1 MSTSLQRSI
10 AQACKRT
17 TPSQFIPVLT
27 QDAEN
32 GVFLLDDGYIGVCY
46 AGDPINGA
54 DDTTAEMLKGA
65 LSVALPPGSFVQLS
79 LLGMPD
85 VDAKVGAYRR
95 RRETGVG
102 VIRSP
107 VAKRVLNAYAE
118 RRADFMLHS
127 AQQSNLPAIGTKI
140 HDRKVVLSIK
150 SPYKGRVPEAN
161 EIDTLAETG
170 AKIAESLQACGLFMQ
185 RMDSAAY
192 LELAY
197 RLTHPFE
204 PQKTD
209 PVRDDQILKEQ
220 VFLPGESMLVNKDGL
235 LFNEQT
241 HVQMLS
247 VGRWPKHNAL
257 SLMAFI
263 IGDPLGANN
272 QIKLPYHISLSMHY
286 PGQYNKVTSVKQKAG
301 MINYQAFGPML
312 KFVPKLAFK
321 KQGMDVLIDAVEQGA
336 TVVEA
341 SLTVSVYSNAKEECA
356 RQVSALRTYLQSFDF
371 SMGEERFV
379 VLPVFWNSFPLYP
392 TAESIKNT
400 FRFKTLAVEQA
411 LTFAPI
417 MGEWKGSSAHA
428 KLDKG
433 HAMLLQSRRG
443 QLMSMDLYDSPTNY
457 NGVIFAS
464 SGAGK
469 SFLTQAMI
477 MDYMSMGAKV
487 WVIDVG
493 RSYLKLA
500 KMLQGS
506 FIEFGADAEICLNP
520 FTTVADIDEDVALIQ
535 AMLEKMAAPEEGLDD
550 YRRSRI
556 EEAVKAVWGRM
567 GQGSTITDVADYL
580 TQQEEQRNV
589 DLGNML
595 YRFTRYGSEGYWFDG
610 QANVDLT
617 NDLVVLELEELKG
630 KKTLQQV
637 VLMQLIS
644 NIQREMYLSN
654 DGRPKIL
661 IIDEAWDL
669 LDDPMVARFME
680 HAYRRFRKYGGSAIV
695 VTQSIA
701 DLYKSDSGRAIA
713 ANSAF
718 KMILKQ
724 TAESIE
730 QVKKDG
736 HLALGD
742 YGFYLLGTVHSIPGK
757 YSEVMFYTEQGTG
770 VSRLVVDRF
779 SQVLFSTSGTERTE
793 VIASIEQG
801 MDPVEAVESYI
812 RKYG

>member
-1 MSTSLQRSI
+1 MSALHRSI
-10 AQACKRT
+10 QRA
-17 TPSQFIPVLT
+17 SQRISPDEYIPVSAYDEEL
-27 QDAEN
+27 
-32 GVFLLDDGYIGVCY
+32 GVFLTDDGHIGVCY
-46 AGDPINGA
+46 WGDPVNGA

-65 LSVALPPGSFVQLS
+65 LSISLPEGSFVQLS
-79 LLGMPD
+79 IVGMPD
-85 VDAKVGAYRR
+85 IGYSISRYRQ
-95 RRETGVG
+95 RREQALS
-102 VIRSP
+102 IIANHSSREM
-107 VAKRVLNAYAE
+107 LDAYYK
-118 RRADFMLHS
+118 RRADFMEKS
-127 AQQSNLPAIGTKI
+127 ANVSNLPSIGTKM
-140 HDRKVVLSIK
+140 HDRRVVLSVK
-150 SPYKGRVPEAN
+150 SPFKGATPSLN
-161 EIDTLAETG
+161 EVDTLAEAG
-170 AKIAESLQACGLFMQ
+170 AKIAESLQTCGLFLR
-185 RMDSAAY
+185 RMDATQY
-192 LELAY
+192 LELAF
-197 RLTHPFE
+197 RLTHPFDKRKSDAWRE
-204 PQKTD
+204 
-209 PVRDDQILKEQ
+209 DQLLKQQ
-220 VFLPGESMLVNKDGL
+220 VFVPGESIDVHKDELV
-235 LFNEQT
+235 FNEDT

-247 VGRWPKHNAL
+247 VGRWPKNNAL
-257 SLMAFI
+257 SLMAFM

-272 QIKLPYHISLSMHY
+272 QIKLPYHISLTMHY
-286 PGQYNKVTSVKQKAG
+286 PNQYGKSSSMKQKAA

-312 KFVPKLAFK
+312 RFVPKLAFK
-321 KQGMDVLIDAVEQGA
+321 KQGMDVLVNAIEQGA

-341 SLTVSVYSNAKEECA
+341 ALTVSVYAQEREECT
-356 RQVSALRTYLQSFDF
+356 RQISTLRTYMQSFDF
-371 SMGEERFV
+371 AMGEERFV
-379 VLPVFWNSFPLYP
+379 VLPSFWNSFPLYP

-400 FRFKTLAVEQA
+400 FRFKTMAVEQA

-417 MGEWKGSSAHA
+417 MGEWKGTSTFA
-428 KLDKG
+428 KPG
-433 HAMLLQSRRG
+433 NGFGMLLQSRRG

-477 MDYMSMGAKV
+477 MDYLSMGAKV

-500 KMLQGS
+500 KLLKGS
-506 FIEFGADAEICLNP
+506 FIEFGPESGICLNP
-520 FTTVADIDEDVALIQ
+520 FTGVKDIDEEVSLIQ
-535 AMLEKMAAPEEGLDD
+535 ATIEKMAAPEEGLDD

-556 EEAVKAVWGRM
+556 EEAVKAVWGRL
-567 GQGSTITDVADYL
+567 GTGSTITDVAEYL
-580 TQQEEQRNV
+580 THQQDQRNV
-589 DLGNML
+589 DMGNML
-595 YRFTRYGSEGYWFDG
+595 YRFTRFGSEGYWFDG

-713 ANSAF
+713 GNSAF
-718 KMILKQ
+718 KLILKQ

-742 YGFYLLGTVHSIPGK
+742 YGYYLLGTVHSIPGK

-770 VSRLVVDRF
+770 VARLVVDRF
-779 SQVLFSTSGTERTE
+779 SQVLFSTSGAERTE
-793 VIASIEQG
+793 VIANMERG
-801 MDPVEAVESYI
+801 MNPVEAVESFI
-812 RKYG
+812 EQHG

>member
-1 MSTSLQRSI
+1 MSALHRTLQRA
-10 AQACKRT
+10 AQRIS
-17 TPSQFIPVLT
+17 PDEYIPVVAY
-27 QDAEN
+27 DEES
-32 GVFLLDDGYIGVCY
+32 GVLMTDDGHIGVCY
-46 AGDPINGA
+46 WGDPVNGA
-54 DDTTAEMLKGA
+54 DDTTADMLKGA
-65 LSVALPPGSFVQLS
+65 LSVALPEGSFVQLS
-79 LLGMPD
+79 IIGMPD
-85 VDAKVGAYRR
+85 IDYQVGQYRA
-95 RRETGVG
+95 RRELSIDRIADESARDTL
-102 VIRSP
+102 RE
-107 VAKRVLNAYAE
+107 YAT
-118 RRADFMLHS
+118 RRADFMQAS
-127 AQQSNLPAIGTKI
+127 ARDSNLPSIGTKI
-140 HDRKVVLSIK
+140 HDRRVVLSVK
-150 SPYKGRVPEAN
+150 SPFKGTTPSTE
-161 EIDTLAETG
+161 EIDNLAEVG
-170 AKIAESLQACGLFMQ
+170 AKLAESMQTCGLFLR
-185 RMDSAAY
+185 RMSATEY

-197 RLTHPFE
+197 RLTHPFA
-204 PQKTD
+204 PRKTD
-209 PVRDDQILKEQ
+209 PVRNDQLLKQQ
-220 VFLPGESMLVNKDGL
+220 VFLPGESIETHKDEL
-235 LFNEQT
+235 IFNDDT

-247 VGRWPKHNAL
+247 VGRWPKSNDL
-257 SLMAFI
+257 SLMAFM

-272 QIKLPYHISLSMHY
+272 QIKQPYHINLTLHY
-286 PGQYNKVTSVKQKAG
+286 PNQYGKTTGMKQKAA

-312 KFVPKLAFK
+312 RFVPKLAFK
-321 KQGMDVLIDAVEQGA
+321 KQGMDVLVNAMEQGA
-336 TVVEA
+336 SVVEA
-341 SLTVSVYSNAKEECA
+341 ALTLSVYGESREDCS
-356 RQVSALRTYLQSFDF
+356 RQISTLRTYMQSFDF
-371 SMGEERFV
+371 AMGEERYV
-379 VLPVFWNSFPLYP
+379 VLPSFWNSFPLFP
-392 TAESIKNT
+392 SVESIKNT
-400 FRFKTLAVEQA
+400 FRFKSMAVEHA

-417 MGEWKGSSAHA
+417 MGEWKGTSTFA
-428 KLDKG
+428 KPGKG
-433 HAMLLQSRRG
+433 YGMLLQSRRG

-457 NGVIFAS
+457 NGIVFATA
-464 SGAGK
+464 GAGK
-469 SFLTQAMI
+469 SFLTQSII

-500 KMLQGS
+500 KMLKGS
-506 FIEFGADAEICLNP
+506 FIEFGPESGICLNP
-520 FTTVADIDEDVALIQ
+520 FTRVTDIDEEVSLIQ
-535 AMLEKMAAPEEGLDD
+535 ASIEKMAAPEDGLDD

-567 GQGSTITDVADYL
+567 GTGSTITDVADYL
-580 TQQEEQRNV
+580 THQEDQRTA

-661 IIDEAWDL
+661 VIDEAWDL

-718 KMILKQ
+718 KLILKQ

-736 HLALGD
+736 HLALGE

-757 YSEVMFYTEQGTG
+757 YSEVMFYTEQGMG
-770 VSRLVVDRF
+770 VARLVVDRF

-793 VIASIEQG
+793 VIANIENG
-801 MDPVEAVESYI
+801 MNPVQAVETYI
-812 RKYG
+812 AAHG

>member
-1 MSTSLQRSI
+1 MSALHRAI
-10 AQACKRT
+10 ANASKRF
-17 TPSQFIPVLT
+17 TPDEYIPVVSYDEET
-27 QDAEN
+27 
-32 GVFLLDDGYIGVCY
+32 GVFLTDDGYIGVCY
-46 AGDPINGA
+46 AGDPVNGA
-54 DDTTAEMLKGA
+54 DDTTTEMLKGA
-65 LSVALPPGSFVQLS
+65 LSVALPEGSFVQLS
-79 LLGMPD
+79 IIGMPD
-85 VDAKVGAYRR
+85 INHQVGCYQA
-95 RRETGVG
+95 RREDGIGLIKSENARGV
-102 VIRSP
+102 
-107 VAKRVLNAYAE
+107 LEAYAK
-118 RRADFMLHS
+118 RRADFITAS
-127 AQQSNLPAIGTKI
+127 SQESNLPSIGTKI
-140 HDRKVVLSIK
+140 HDRKVIVSIK
-150 SPYKGRVPEAN
+150 SPYKGLTPDAN
-161 EIDTLAETG
+161 EVETLAESG
-170 AKIAESLQACGLFMQ
+170 AKIAESLQACGLFLR
-185 RMDSAAY
+185 RMTNFQY
-192 LELAY
+192 LELAH
-197 RLTHPFE
+197 RLTHPFDS
-204 PQKTD
+204 PKTD
-209 PVRDDQILKEQ
+209 PVREDQILKEQ
-220 VFLPGESMLVNKDGL
+220 VFLPGESLDTTKDSL
-235 LFNEQT
+235 IFNDDT
-241 HVQMLS
+241 YMQMLS
-247 VGRWPKHNAL
+247 VGRWPKSNAL

-272 QIKLPYHISLSMHY
+272 QIKLPYHINLTMHY
-286 PGQYNKVTSVKQKAG
+286 PNQYGKTTTMKQKAG

-312 KFVPKLAFK
+312 RFVPKLAFK
-321 KQGMDVLIDAVEQGA
+321 KQGMDVLIDAIEQGA

-341 SLTVSVYSNAKEECA
+341 SLTVSVYSKEKEECA

-379 VLPVFWNSFPLYP
+379 VLPSFWNSFPLYP
-392 TAESIKNT
+392 TVESIKNT
-400 FRFKTLAVEQA
+400 FRFKTMAVEQA
-411 LTFAPI
+411 LTFAPLL
-417 MGEWKGSSAHA
+417 GEWKGTSAYA
-428 KLDKG
+428 KPG
-433 HAMLLQSRRG
+433 RGYGMMLQSRRG

-500 KMLQGS
+500 KMLEGS
-506 FIEFGADAEICLNP
+506 FIEFGGDSGICLNP
-520 FTTVADIDEDVALIQ
+520 FTTVTDIDEDVALIQ

-567 GQGSTITDVADYL
+567 GSGSTITDVADYL
-580 TQQEEQRNV
+580 TQQEDQRNV

-610 QANVDLT
+610 KANVDLT

-713 ANSAF
+713 GNSAF

-724 TAESIE
+724 TSESIE
-730 QVKKDG
+730 QVKKEG
-736 HLALGD
+736 YLAIGD

-770 VSRLVVDRF
+770 VARLVVDRF

-793 VIASIEQG
+793 VIANIESG
-801 MDPVEAVESYI
+801 MKPVEAIEDYI